1 MKKKYPKARTQDYN
15 KNGVVDTW
23 YIDSNKNGTEDKHL

>member
-1 MKKKYPKARTQDYN
+1 MKKQYPKARTQDYN

-23 YIDSNKNGTEDKHL
+23 YMTLTKMG